1 MFYLDDIY
9 YRKRLAHHIRQEGY
23 AERWNATDLKVR
35 EHVTVDDYIKS
46 VRTPT
51 IREWLELRKMIS
63 LARNMEPDWLA
74 SIKYSILMFGRGE
87 GGAPHTHGPFI
98 MLPIGQQVSPS
109 TLVHEKMHVYQ
120 RYHPIETTLEFSKQY
135 PITGFEYPDMNQ
147 RANPD
152 TTRILFG
159 DIRPVYAPDALKLFD
174 ITDRRDHPNELQ
186 AYSVH

>member
-1 MFYLDDIY
+1 MINIQWKFVCVASKNYENAWPHTRQDLIFLPIDVSKMSNDD
-9 YRKRLAHHIRQEGY
+9 
-23 AERWNATDLKVR
+23 
-35 EHVTVDDYIKS
+35 
-46 VRTPT
+46 
-51 IREWLELRKMIS
+51 
-63 LARNMEPDWLA
+63 LARLLA
-74 SIKYSILMFGRGE
+74 
-87 GGAPHTHGPFI
+87 
-98 MLPIGQQVSPS
+98 
-109 TLVHEKMHVYQ
+109 HEKMHVYQ

-159 DIRPVYAPDALKLFD
+159 DIRPVYAQDALKLFD